1 MNAIQKSLLMNA
13 LFSSTSG
20 ALLLLFNRPVA
31 KIFGTPNSVPFLIIG
46 AVLLFFSATI
56 FFEIKK
62 QRPVSILWIIAQD
75 FLWVTASII
84 IVVTNY
90 FEVSKVGNTSIAAV
104 AFIVLFMGVNQS
116 KALAQ
121 VDSIDNKNT
130 KHFRFE
136 RVVKAPKHKVWEVIS
151 DVANYHE
158 VAPNI
163 DDVKIISGEGQGLVR
178 SCSHGAESWTET
190 CTLWD
195 EEKSYSFEVNTAAP
209 DYPYPFRYL
218 KGTWEVQELD
228 SNTTKIIMLFDFRYK
243 HKYQNWLL
251 HPLLRNKFKKTANEL
266 LENWQVLLEK

>member
-56 FFEIKK
+56 LFEIKK
-62 QRPVSILWIIAQD
+62 QRPLSILWIIAQD
-75 FLWVTASII
+75 FLWVIASII

>member
-62 QRPVSILWIIAQD
+62 QRPLSILWIIAQD

>member
-20 ALLLLFNRPVA
+20 VLLLLFSHPIA
-31 KIFGTPNSVPFLIIG
+31 KIFGTTNSVPFLIIG
-46 AVLLFFSATI
+46 AVLLLFSATI

-62 QRPVSILWIIAQD
+62 QRPLSILWIIAQD
-75 FLWVTASII
+75 FLWVAASII